1 MTQRLNYVE
10 AAPQAMQLLFKQEA
24 HIAQQFK
31 EHERLTIGILHLI
44 KLRASQINH
53 CGYCVDM
60 HNKEALAH
68 GESIE
73 RLTSLVTWRDMPCY
87 TEQERAALLWC
98 EALTTGESIDDALY
112 QQVLQHVD
120 EQALVELTV
129 AINAIN
135 SWNRIS
141 KSFKPTVGSYQVS
154 S

>member
-1 MTQRLNYVE
+1 MTNRLNYAE
-10 AAPQAMQLLFKQEA
+10 CAPQAMQLLFKQEA
-24 HIAQQFK
+24 HIAQQFN
-31 EHERLTIGILHLI
+31 EHATLSSEMLNLI

-60 HNKEALAH
+60 HTKEAIAQ
-68 GESIE
+68 GESVE

-98 EALTTGESIDDALY
+98 EALTKGESIDNALY
-112 QQVLQHVD
+112 QHVLEHFD

-129 AINAIN
+129 AVNAIN
-135 SWNRIS
+135 SWNRIG
-141 KSFKPTVGSYQVS
+141 KSFKPMVGSYQVS